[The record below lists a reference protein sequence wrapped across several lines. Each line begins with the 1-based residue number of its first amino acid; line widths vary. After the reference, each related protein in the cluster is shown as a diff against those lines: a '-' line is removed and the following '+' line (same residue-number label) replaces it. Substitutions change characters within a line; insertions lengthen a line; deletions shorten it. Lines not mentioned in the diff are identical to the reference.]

1 MDVVGV
7 TDHNPRG
14 NERMSIS
21 HKHRNSIRLAI
32 ACLCAAMVGTSA
44 QAAEYRFTPEPA
56 YTPAAAAEIYKPLLD
71 YLSKATGE
79 TFVLAPAPNYAGYWR
94 DILKPDQTDFSYD
107 EAQFADYRINHLGF
121 IPLVRRSQATSYTL
135 LASSDYEGKAPK
147 DLLSARIATMPA
159 PSLGYAVLM
168 QVFSD
173 PVQQPD
179 ISSNAASWRDC
190 LDAFNSGE
198 AQAMIF
204 PTWMLETF
212 GNPSMVTL
220 YTSRDFAGPAI
231 LASPSVPED
240 VRKKVRDA
248 LLNAEDAPELGEV
261 LLELGITKFVSAE
274 PKDYAGDQKMLS
286 GFYGYKQ

>member
-1 MDVVGV
+1 
-7 TDHNPRG
+7 
-14 NERMSIS
+14 MSIS
-21 HKHRNSIRLAI
+21 SNCRNGIRLTI
-32 ACLCAAMVGTSA
+32 ACLFAAVVGTSV

-79 TFVLAPAPNYAGYWR
+79 KFVLTPAPNYAGYWR

-135 LASSDYEGKAPK
+135 LASSDFDGKTPK
-147 DLLSARIATMPA
+147 DLLSSRIATMPA

-168 QVFSD
+168 QVFPD

-179 ISSNAASWRDC
+179 ISSNASSWRDC
-190 LDAFNSGE
+190 LDMLNSGE

-204 PTWMLETF
+204 PTWMLETY
-212 GNPSMVTL
+212 GNPSLITL

-231 LASPSVPED
+231 LASPTVPEE

-248 LLNAEDAPELGEV
+248 LLNAEGAPELGDL

-274 PKDYAGDQKMLS
+274 PKDYAGEQKILS
-286 GFYGYKQ
+286 GFYGYKK

>member
-1 MDVVGV
+1 
-7 TDHNPRG
+7 
-14 NERMSIS
+14 MSTPN
-21 HKHRNSIRLAI
+21 KNRFGIRLVVASFCVALI
-32 ACLCAAMVGTSA
+32 GASV

-56 YTPAAAAEIYKPLLD
+56 HSPAAAAEIYKPLLE

-79 TFVLAPAPNYAGYWR
+79 KFVLAPATNYASYWR

-121 IPLVRRSQATSYTL
+121 IPLVRRSQPTSYSL
-135 LASSDYEGKAPK
+135 LANPDFEGKTPK
-147 DLLSARIATMPA
+147 ALLSSRIASMPA

-168 QVFSD
+168 QIFSD
-173 PVQQPD
+173 PVQQPN

-190 LDAFNSGE
+190 LDMFNSGE

-212 GNPSMVTL
+212 GNPSMITL

-231 LASPSVPED
+231 LASPTVPED

-248 LLNAEDAPELGEV
+248 LLDVEGAPELGEL
-261 LLELGITKFVSAE
+261 LLELGISKFVNAE
-274 PKDYAGDQKMLS
+274 PKDYAGEQKMLS
-286 GFYGYKQ
+286 GFYGYKK

>member
-1 MDVVGV
+1 
-7 TDHNPRG
+7 
-14 NERMSIS
+14 MS
-21 HKHRNSIRLAI
+21 NTNNNGFGIRLVLAS
-32 ACLCAAMVGTSA
+32 LCAILIGTTA

-56 YTPAAAAEIYKPLLD
+56 YSPAAAAEIYKPLLE

-79 TFVLAPAPNYAGYWR
+79 KFVLAPATNYASYWR

-121 IPLVRRSQATSYTL
+121 IPLVRRSQPTSYSL
-135 LASSDYEGKAPK
+135 LANPDFEGKTPK
-147 DLLSARIATMPA
+147 ALLSSRIASMPA

-168 QVFSD
+168 QIFSD
-173 PVQQPD
+173 PVQQPN

-190 LDAFNSGE
+190 LDMFNSGE

-212 GNPSMVTL
+212 GNPAMITL

-240 VRKKVRDA
+240 VRNKVRDA
-248 LLNAEDAPELGEV
+248 LLDVEGAPELGEL
-261 LLELGITKFVSAE
+261 LLELGISKFVSAE
-274 PKDYAGDQKMLS
+274 PKDYVGEQKMLS
-286 GFYGYKQ
+286 GFYGYKK